1 MSLQDLYQEI
11 ILDHAKH
18 PRNAGTLDGATHVAD
33 GHNPLCGDQLRVYL
47 RVGNGRV
54 EDIRFDGKGCAIS
67 TAASSM
73 MSELVKGKTPGEA
86 AALLAAFLHV
96 VKGEPADDADIAED
110 DRETLA
116 VLGGVSQYPMR
127 VKCATL
133 PWRTMEAALAGGGT
147 AKTE

>member
-18 PRNAGTLDGATHVAD
+18 PRNTGTLEGATHIAD
-33 GHNPLCGDQLRVYL
+33 GHNPLCGDQVRVFM
-47 RVGNGRV
+47 RVAGGRV
-54 EDIRFDGKGCAIS
+54 EDIRFDGRGCAIS

-73 MSELVKGKTPGEA
+73 MSELVKGKTPDQA
-86 AALLAAFLHV
+86 AALLEAFLHV
-96 VKGEPADDADIAED
+96 VRGEPAEGAAVGVD